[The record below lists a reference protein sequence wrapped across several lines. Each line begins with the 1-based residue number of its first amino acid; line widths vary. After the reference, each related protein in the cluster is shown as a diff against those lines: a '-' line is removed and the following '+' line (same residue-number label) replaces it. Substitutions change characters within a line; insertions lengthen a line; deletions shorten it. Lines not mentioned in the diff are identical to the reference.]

1 MGTSDDLTEA
11 GVRRAVRQGVADAR
25 LSLVST
31 VFWTILAA
39 FTVLVGLQAVQLAFH
54 TTGLAA
60 VAFAAVGILVTGA
73 SGYLLYLLHW
83 A

>member
-11 GVRRAVRQGVADAR
+11 GVRRAVRQGVADAG
-25 LSLVST
+25 LSLIST
-31 VFWTILAA
+31 VFWTILSV
-39 FTVLVGLQAVQLAFH
+39 FTVLVGLQAVQMAFY

-60 VAFAAVGILVTGA
+60 VAFAAVGILITGA
-73 SGYLLYLLHW
+73 SVYLTYLLHW